1 LRRFNLGQNRP
12 KVVVVGSSNM
22 DLVVK
27 SSRIPAKG
35 ETILGGDF
43 IMTPGG
49 KGANQAVAAAKLGA
63 EVYFVAKLGDDIFGR
78 QSLSNFQKVAV
89 HTEYVVQTNEAPS
102 GVALITVDEAG
113 DNVIVVAP
121 GANLKLSP
129 EDVKIAQPVISSS
142 GAVAAQ
148 LEVPLETV
156 EFAARLA
163 NDASVPFILDPA
175 PAQKL
180 SAEFLQMVDI
190 LTPNE
195 TEAEILTGVK
205 VTDENSAQVAAKD
218 LLEHGVKAV
227 ILTMGAK
234 GYLLATKDA
243 AEFVPSVKVDAVD
256 ATAAGDAF
264 TGSLGVGIAQGKT
277 LRHAAL
283 FANHVAAL
291 SVTKMGA
298 QSSMPDAGQVENFI
312 KQKSAQ
318 GVNDEKA

>member
-1 LRRFNLGQNRP
+1 MGQNKP
-12 KVVVVGSSNM
+12 KIVVVGSSNM

-27 SSRIPAKG
+27 SPRIPAVG
-35 ETILGGDF
+35 ETILGEDF
-43 IMTPGG
+43 IMTLGG

-63 EVYFVAKLGDDIFGR
+63 DVYFIAKLGNDVFGE
-78 QSLSNFQKVAV
+78 QSLNNFKREAIN
-89 HTEYVVQTNEAPS
+89 TKYVIRTKEAPS
-102 GVALITVDEAG
+102 GVALITVDQAG
-113 DNVIVVAP
+113 NNVIVVAP

-129 EDVKIAQPVISSS
+129 EDVRKAQSVIASS
-142 GAVAAQ
+142 GAVVAQ
-148 LEVPLETV
+148 LEIPLETV
-156 EFAARLA
+156 ELAARLA
-163 NDASVPFILDPA
+163 NDAGVPFILDPA

-180 SAEFLQMVDI
+180 SPELFKMVDV

-195 TEAEILTGVK
+195 TEAEILTGIE
-205 VTDENSAQVAAKD
+205 VTDEKSALVAAKD
-218 LLEHGVKAV
+218 LLERGVKAI

-234 GYLLATKDA
+234 GYLLATKDGT
-243 AEFVPSVKVDAVD
+243 EFIPSVKVDAVD

-264 TGSLGVGIAQGKT
+264 TGSLGVGLARGKT
-277 LRHAAL
+277 LRAAAL

-298 QSSMPDAGQVENFI
+298 QSSMPDAGQVENFM

>member
-1 LRRFNLGQNRP
+1 MEQNKP
-12 KVVVVGSSNM
+12 KIVVVGSSNM

-27 SSRIPAKG
+27 SPRIPAKG

-89 HTEYVVQTNEAPS
+89 HTEYIVQTKETPS
-102 GVALITVDEAG
+102 GVALITVDDTG

-121 GANLKLSP
+121 GANLKLFP
-129 EDVKIAQPVISSS
+129 EDVGKAQPVIASS

-163 NDASVPFILDPA
+163 NDACVPFILDPA

-180 SAEFLQMVDI
+180 SDEFLQMVDV

-195 TEAEILTGVK
+195 TEAEILTGIK
-205 VTDENSAQVAAKD
+205 VTDENSALAAAKD
-218 LLEHGVKAV
+218 LLQRGVKAV

-234 GYLLATKDA
+234 GYLLATKDV
-243 AEFVPSVKVDAVD
+243 AEFAASVKVDAVD

-264 TGSLGVGIAQGKT
+264 TGSLGVGLAQGKK
-277 LRHAAL
+277 LGDAAL

-312 KQKSAQ
+312 KMKSAQ